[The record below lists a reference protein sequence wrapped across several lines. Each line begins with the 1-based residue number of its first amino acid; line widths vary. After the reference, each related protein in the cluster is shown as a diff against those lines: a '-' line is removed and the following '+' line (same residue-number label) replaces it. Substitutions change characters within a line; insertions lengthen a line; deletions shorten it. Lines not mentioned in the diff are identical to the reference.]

1 MLTAMDD
8 LDDTRRRLDLQL
20 GELVRD
26 DAIGGLKVIGQV
38 LDDLDEHQRSAVR
51 AAALGH
57 SWAEIGEALGVS
69 RQAAH
74 RKFAKDWAEVMKGE
88 LKAEVGAY
96 KTAVRRGDEAAAATA
111 ASARDE
117 LIAELRTVGK
127 AQKRRRRA

>member
-20 GELVRD
+20 AELVEAE
-26 DAIGGLKVIGQV
+26 AITGLKVIGQV
-38 LDDLDEHQRSAVR
+38 LEDLSEHQRAAVR
-51 AAALGH
+51 AAALQH

-74 RKFAKDWAEVMKGE
+74 HKFAKDWANVMKGE
-88 LKAEVGAY
+88 LRAEIHTY
-96 KTAVRRGDEAAAATA
+96 KTAVRRGDEAAAATS

-117 LIAELRTVGK
+117 LIAEFKTVGK
-127 AQKRRRRA
+127 AQRRRKRS